1 MSFALLSQPQ
11 GLKNE
16 LVLPKLEFQ
25 KLKEL
30 NWMRKEYRWT
40 EKHLLCEFKI
50 GHAFFSRFTIWSV
63 LSFILFYFILSFYHN
78 LKLYYKKLGHKKTQL
93 KKINMKTKKVS
104 NEKQKP
110 MTITPILL
118 IY

>member
-1 MSFALLSQPQ
+1 MNFF
-11 GLKNE
+11 
-16 LVLPKLEFQ
+16 LPKLEFQ

-50 GHAFFSRFTIWSV
+50 GHVFFSRFTIWSV